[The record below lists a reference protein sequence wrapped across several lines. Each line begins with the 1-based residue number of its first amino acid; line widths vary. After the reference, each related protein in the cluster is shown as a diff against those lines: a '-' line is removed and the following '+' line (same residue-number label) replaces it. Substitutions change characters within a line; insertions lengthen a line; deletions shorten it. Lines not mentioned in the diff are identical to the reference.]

1 MSKIILITGGQ
12 RSGKSRYAEELA
24 LMGTKVSVACED
36 FGTKPN
42 GKKRD
47 VGDLEPHEIARIRSE
62 LGV

>member
-1 MSKIILITGGQ
+1 M
-12 RSGKSRYAEELA
+12 
-24 LMGTKVSVACED
+24 MGVHVSVAYED